1 MKERGFYR
9 TAEGKVYEY
18 VFYTETS
25 EITAFGPVDKFGG
38 GEQQVFPPVEVPGE
52 DGAQEVIREKLG
64 DGTFEDDWV

>member
-9 TAEGKVYEY
+9 TDGGKVYEY
-18 VFYTETS
+18 VFYPETS

-38 GEQQVFPPVEVPGE
+38 GEQQVFPPVEVADEERAE
-52 DGAQEVIREKLG
+52 DVIREKLG